1 MIEVPLELDKN
12 TVLGNL
18 ALPPKRGKSRALK
31 AGRGRGCGGK
41 APRPRVGG
49 GRDAGGGLAVWKVF
63 GFGRVTVALLREG
76 MGLWIGGGSAACK
89 RIC

>member
-1 MIEVPLELDKN
+1 MR
-12 TVLGNL
+12 GQS
-18 ALPPKRGKSRALK
+18 PP
-31 AGRGRGCGGK
+31 
-41 APRPRVGG
+41 PRVGG
-49 GRDAGGGLAVWKVF
+49 GRDAGGGLAVWRVF

>member
-1 MIEVPLELDKN
+1 MGIFCVAASHEQWTRQPSAAAEARQIS
-12 TVLGNL
+12 G
-18 ALPPKRGKSRALK
+18 AQGWE
-31 AGRGRGCGGK
+31 GGGCGGK

-49 GRDAGGGLAVWKVF
+49 GRDAGGGLAVWRVF